1 MSNDDASNG
10 SPPQDEQQ
18 SEMMRSFA
26 AAQRAAEQAPGSE
39 DAWDHLEDL
48 ADKLQKPGPVAQLYR
63 DTLENKLAPDVF
75 RTVAER
81 AVQFHDEW
89 FGDSPDKITGLLS
102 RIIDLSPSS
111 EWAFERLVVILTSA
125 AQWDDLLSVYDR
137 TLAATK
143 DDETRKRLLNDAAQ
157 AAKDFADQPDRAAD
171 YQQQLLALEPDN
183 LQLVTSLER
192 LLERGERW
200 TDLIALWESR
210 IPQLT
215 GDETRELRLRMAS
228 CWLERIGDH
237 PRAVDELRTLL
248 GEHPGLA
255 EACEILERI
264 LDHEEVDPSTRR
276 QALNLL
282 RKHYLVAERP
292 DDVVRLL
299 EKALDFVEDDEKR
312 PIHRELASRLAV
324 LGRDLDAIAHHRAL
338 LLIDPGD
345 PEARKQLRQLATRA
359 DRHDLHAEALVA
371 AAEACEDPAQ
381 ATVVLL
387 EAGHLR
393 HRELDD
399 AEGAIALYQRVVDN
413 EEAEDNVALA
423 AAHALEELLG
433 AAQRTEDRIAVLER
447 IAALERSPAVR
458 RHILGEAARL
468 AESLGDVDR
477 AIASWRPVLEAAPND
492 LEALGA
498 IATLLERGE
507 RWAELVEALD
517 RRAQVVEMPLQRRS
531 DLVRIAQLQMDQLDE
546 RDAAIATWLKVRR
559 EFGQDREV
567 VDALDRLM
575 SAADRHAELAHLLAG
590 AAAED
595 RTRSASM
602 SARLGRLHLEHL
614 EDPEQALRWLA
625 DAVALEPDHEQAR
638 AGLTKLLESGPQ
650 AAEAA
655 RVLHEAYE
663 KTGEH
668 DKTLGLLELRLST
681 ARDRSTQA
689 RLLREAA
696 TIYTKHGDDPE
707 SALACLGRAL
717 PLEPANLVTE
727 ATMVKLAEQSGRWAT
742 VTASLR
748 MAAEA
753 VGDAAA
759 RRAQLRRR
767 EAEIHEERLDDIA
780 SALAAYEAASEASP
794 GDPDLLSAIVR
805 CASRSGNWAK
815 ACEATVATVLE
826 RDRVRADVIEAL
838 EAGAEANG
846 DWAGLA
852 AALSEAVGSRPL
864 ASNLSQKLYLLV
876 ARWYHEKVGD
886 PSAAEEAASRAA
898 AKGPAKTEALQILA
912 DLQRREPGPALV
924 RTLLELDRL
933 RDSALDN
940 LHEAARL
947 AMADGESAALALQV
961 LEALYRKAGR
971 MWLRGEPTSGSLEPA
986 SVARWALE
994 QLVDHHIQSGNAEQ
1008 AVHVILDGARLPID
1022 RDTSVALR
1030 RRAAEMLAER
1040 GERARAIEIYRGVLD
1055 TMPNDMEALQR
1066 VAQLCEDEGRVSE
1079 ALSLRL
1085 RELSLVED
1093 VERRLQLRLDHSR
1106 LTGALEAKGGRVAS
1120 LEANLVDAPGHEASI
1135 AELTTV
1141 LEERG
1146 KYDKLAEVLSEQA
1159 TAVEAAGDGARAAR
1173 LFAQIAHIAE
1183 TRLDDPE
1190 RAIAAH
1196 EKVVELA
1203 PTNDSLDALARL
1215 HLSRKEPAEA
1225 ARWLERRLENASDKE
1240 RVAVLLKL
1248 ARARIRAEQ
1257 RDAAIAALRGAFEE
1271 APRNAEVRKLLLA
1284 QYRTTRDDEALA
1296 DTLTRAALAVND
1308 EATVLSYAREAAKLY
1323 HERLD
1328 KPAASVPALQRAVE
1342 LAASDR
1348 ELRSLLARG
1357 LHAAGR
1363 LDEAKDL
1370 LERLVG
1376 DFGRRRSSERAQVHL
1391 ELAHVLH
1398 ALGQTEEALDQL
1410 ETASKMDASNA
1421 TILKA
1426 LAELAQQA
1434 GQLDRAERA
1443 LRTLLVSVR
1452 REKEPESLPIG
1463 PTEVLFE
1470 LSRIAADRGDEAK
1483 SGELVESVLESLVQH
1498 DFEAPRIQAKL
1509 KLRQEHALL
1518 RRVLEHRLTYVDAP
1532 HRRARVH
1539 EQLADLLAEAL
1550 DQPEAAFEARLSA
1563 VRTDP
1568 GSPIHHQAAWDQASA
1583 MGKLDGYVSVV
1594 EALLSDERADKSA
1607 HVRCELLLRLGEVL
1621 EKERG
1626 DLDRAAALYGQA
1638 ESTGVRTVDVWRAQA
1653 RVAGAKG
1660 DSEEQM
1666 RLLGQLASLGEDQAE
1681 TRTDAL
1687 YRMAEVQLADAET
1700 LDDGIETMRK
1710 ALGDGFKA
1718 ERAAMILR
1726 HASERH
1732 IESEAL
1738 LDVYEQVARRTEDKN
1753 ILLHYLVRRASH
1765 LSATPEQAREAAE
1778 CALELEHADTAEE
1791 LMLRAAEIGHA
1802 GNRRD
1807 DLKAVDW
1814 ALLGLAERRML
1825 AGDLAGAVK
1834 WLSDATEVADL
1845 EPVFELAARINE
1857 LAAGPDGDLTLA
1869 AKLYEKVLER
1879 APDARQAWEP
1889 LAVIYG
1895 KLGDVEHLERMVDET
1910 LDGLQDRADRNAL
1923 RVALARALLSREDR
1937 APEATTLLEDVLV
1950 EDPGQVEAQ
1959 HLLFGFLEKSGR
1971 HDELLELLER
1981 QLFAARER
1989 EDHAGI
1995 KTASLELARRVET
2008 DDRDRALDVLRGALS
2023 AVGHDHELLE
2033 ALLGR
2038 LGADDDPHERARL
2051 TEALLTIDP
2060 PERAG
2065 RRALELVSIY
2075 ETLEDDDG
2083 ALRALRLGAERAPDD
2098 ESIRQ
2103 RLMGRYRERG
2113 DFLGLADTLLS
2124 AAEGNED
2131 EGRKASLLREAAT
2144 VRRDQLGDP
2153 AGAADLLRQARD
2165 LRPEDDALTVELART
2180 LSAAGMQDQA
2190 VQIMTELLEATEES
2204 TRHTSLLR
2212 ARAELRS
2219 AAGHEAGA
2227 IEDLEQ
2233 AFALDPRAVAEELEE
2248 ALTRALDAAVTVGDG
2263 EAERRYSLRCVE
2275 VMLTQNKREEASN
2288 LLAAWTQRH
2297 TDDVEALRRLRDID
2311 TADGRYRAVAD
2322 TCQRLIYLEEGAAQV
2337 DAALGLSHAHQELG
2351 EPAGA
2356 REGLEH
2362 VRSLQPDNPQVR
2374 AELRRIYEQLD
2385 DQAELAKLMLEDAK
2399 LIEDDSEK
2407 SDLLERA
2414 GHILVD
2420 LGDTAAAIPPLRE
2433 AQQLAGNKPS
2443 IVVPLADAY
2452 IQAGWFDEANQL
2464 LDAAVDAA
2472 KGRRTPEIG
2481 VYLHRKAKVAD
2492 AQGDKPLQLELLL
2505 DAHQTNKKNGL
2516 VAADLANLAQ
2526 ELGELDLA
2534 AKTLRTITLIDSSCP
2549 ISRAEAF
2556 LRQGQIAKAQGD
2568 PKSAKMW
2575 ARRAKRE
2582 DPEWAAIDQ
2591 FLGELGERTSQLP
2604 GR

>member
-1 MSNDDASNG
+1 
-10 SPPQDEQQ
+10 
-18 SEMMRSFA
+18 
-26 AAQRAAEQAPGSE
+26 
-39 DAWDHLEDL
+39 L
-48 ADKLQKPGPVAQLYR
+48 K
-63 DTLENKLAPDVF
+63 
-75 RTVAER
+75 
-81 AVQFHDEW
+81 
-89 FGDSPDKITGLLS
+89 
-102 RIIDLSPSS
+102 
-111 EWAFERLVVILTSA
+111 
-125 AQWDDLLSVYDR
+125 
-137 TLAATK
+137 
-143 DDETRKRLLNDAAQ
+143 
-157 AAKDFADQPDRAAD
+157 
-171 YQQQLLALEPDN
+171 
-183 LQLVTSLER
+183 
-192 LLERGERW
+192 
-200 TDLIALWESR
+200 
-210 IPQLT
+210 
-215 GDETRELRLRMAS
+215 
-228 CWLERIGDH
+228 
-237 PRAVDELRTLL
+237 
-248 GEHPGLA
+248 
-255 EACEILERI
+255 
-264 LDHEEVDPSTRR
+264 
-276 QALNLL
+276 
-282 RKHYLVAERP
+282 
-292 DDVVRLL
+292 
-299 EKALDFVEDDEKR
+299 
-312 PIHRELASRLAV
+312 HREL
-324 LGRDLDAIAHHRAL
+324 
-338 LLIDPGD
+338 
-345 PEARKQLRQLATRA
+345 E
-359 DRHDLHAEALVA
+359 
-371 AAEACEDPAQ
+371 
-381 ATVVLL
+381 
-387 EAGHLR
+387 
-393 HRELDD
+393 D
-399 AEGAIALYQRVVDN
+399 AEGAIALYQRVLDTD
-413 EEAEDNVALA
+413 EADDNVALA

-433 AAQRTEDRIAVLER
+433 AAQRTEERIAVLER
-447 IAALERSPAVR
+447 IANLERSPAVR

-477 AIASWRPVLEAAPND
+477 ALASWRPVLEAAPND

-498 IATLLERGE
+498 VATLLERGE
-507 RWAELVEALD
+507 RWPELVEALHK
-517 RRAQVVEMPLQRRS
+517 RADVVDMPLQRRS
-531 DLVRIAQLQMDQLDE
+531 DLVRIAHLQMEHLEE
-546 RDAAIATWLKVRR
+546 RDAAIATWLKVRK

-575 SAADRHAELAHLLAG
+575 SEADRHAELAHLLAG

-602 SARLGRLHLEHL
+602 SARLGVLHLEHL
-614 EDPEQALRWLA
+614 DDPEQALRWLA
-625 DAVALEPDHEQAR
+625 DAVALEPGHEQAR

-668 DKTLGLLELRLST
+668 DKTLGLLELRLTT
-681 ARDRSTQA
+681 ARDRPTQA

-696 TIYTKHGDDPE
+696 AIYTKHGNDPV

-717 PLEPANLVTE
+717 PLEPDNLVTE
-727 ATMVKLAEQSGRWAT
+727 AAMVALAEESGRWAT

-753 VGDAAA
+753 AGDAAA

-767 EAEIHEERLDDIA
+767 EARIHEEQLEDIEA
-780 SALAAYEAASEASP
+780 ALAAYEAASEASP
-794 GDPDLLSAIVR
+794 GDPELLNAIVR
-805 CASRSGNWAK
+805 CASMVGDWKK

-826 RDRVRADVIEAL
+826 RDRVRTEVVEAL
-838 EAGAEANG
+838 EAGAESNG

-852 AALSEAVGSRPL
+852 SALSEAIASRPL
-864 ASNLSQKLYLLV
+864 ASNLSQKLFLLV
-876 ARWYHEKVGD
+876 ARWYHEIVGD
-886 PSAAEEAASRAA
+886 PAAAEEAASRAA
-898 AKGPAKTEALQILA
+898 AKGPAKTEALQLLA
-912 DLQRREPGPALV
+912 DLQRRDPGPALV

-933 RDSALDN
+933 RDSTLDN
-940 LHEAARL
+940 LHEAARIV
-947 AMADGESAALALQV
+947 MVDGDNAALALQV
-961 LEALYRKAGR
+961 LEALHRKAGR
-971 MWLRGEPTSGSLEPA
+971 MWLRGEPTSGTLEPA

-994 QLVDHHIQSGNAEQ
+994 QLVEHHIQSGNAEQ
-1008 AVHVILDGARLPID
+1008 AVHVIVDGTRLPID
-1022 RDTSVALR
+1022 RDTSVSLH

-1040 GERARAIEIYRGVLD
+1040 GERARAIELYRGVLD
-1055 TMPNDMEALQR
+1055 TTPNDVAVLQR
-1066 VAQLCEDEGRVSE
+1066 VAQLCEEEGRVSE

-1085 RELSLVED
+1085 REIELVED

-1106 LTGALEAKGGRVAS
+1106 LTAALEAKGGRVAS
-1120 LEANLVDAPGHEASI
+1120 LEANLRDAPGHEASI
-1135 AELTTV
+1135 KELTSV

-1146 KYDKLAEVLSEQA
+1146 KHDDLAEILAEQA
-1159 TAVEAAGDGARAAR
+1159 AAVEGGGNAERAAQI
-1173 LFAQIAHIAE
+1173 FAQLANIAE
-1183 TRLDDPE
+1183 TKLDDPD

-1196 EKVVELA
+1196 RKVVELT
-1203 PTNDSLDALARL
+1203 PTNTSLDALARL
-1215 HLSRKEPAEA
+1215 HLAREEPAEA
-1225 ARWLERRLENASDKE
+1225 ARWLERRLETATDKE

-1257 RDAAIAALRGAFEE
+1257 RDAAITALRSAFDE

-1284 QYRTTRDDEALA
+1284 QYRTTKDDEALS
-1296 DTLTRAALAVND
+1296 DTLTRAALVVSD

-1323 HERLD
+1323 HGPLD
-1328 KPAASVPALQRAVE
+1328 QPAASVPALARAVE
-1342 LAASDR
+1342 LAPTDR
-1348 ELRSLLARG
+1348 ELRKLLARG
-1357 LHAAGR
+1357 LLADGQ
-1363 LDEAKDL
+1363 LEKAKEL

-1376 DFGRRRSSERAQVHL
+1376 DFGRRRSPERAQVHL

-1398 ALGQTEEALDQL
+1398 ALGQTDEALDEL

-1426 LAELAQQA
+1426 LAELAQKA

-1470 LSRIAADRGDEAK
+1470 LSRIAADRGDESK
-1483 SGELVESVLESLVQH
+1483 SGELLESVLESLVQH

-1509 KLRQEHALL
+1509 RAREEHELL
-1518 RRVLEHRLTYVDAP
+1518 RRVLEHRLSYVDVP
-1532 HRRARVH
+1532 HRRARIYQ
-1539 EQLADLLAEAL
+1539 QLADLLTEAL
-1550 DQPEAAFEARLSA
+1550 DRPDAAFEARLSA

-1638 ESTGVRTVDVWRAQA
+1638 ESTGARTVDVWRAQA
-1653 RVAGAKG
+1653 RVAGARG
-1660 DSEEQM
+1660 DNEEQM
-1666 RLLGQLASLGEDQAE
+1666 RLLGQLAGLGEDQAE

-1726 HASERH
+1726 RASEQH
-1732 IESEAL
+1732 IESVGL
-1738 LDVYEQVARRTEDKN
+1738 LDVYEQVARRTEDKS

-1765 LSATPEQAREAAE
+1765 LSATPDQAREAAE
-1778 CALELEHADTAEE
+1778 CALELDQPDTAEE

-1802 GNRRD
+1802 GNRHD

-1814 ALLGLAERRML
+1814 ALLGLSERRML

-1834 WLSDATEVADL
+1834 WLREATEVAEL
-1845 EPVFELAARINE
+1845 EPVFALAEQINE

-1879 APDARQAWEP
+1879 APDAREAWEP
-1889 LAVIYG
+1889 LAAIYG
-1895 KLGDVEHLERMVDET
+1895 KLGDVERLERMVDET

-1923 RVALARALLSREDR
+1923 RVSLARALLGREDR

-1950 EDPGQVEAQ
+1950 EDPGQAEAQ
-1959 HLLFGFLEKSGR
+1959 KLLFGFLEKAGR
-1971 HDELLELLER
+1971 HAELVELLER
-1981 QLFAARER
+1981 QLLAARER
-1989 EDHAGI
+1989 DDHAGI
-1995 KTASLELARRVET
+1995 KASSLELARRIERE
-2008 DDRDRALDVLRGALS
+2008 DRERALEVLRAAL
-2023 AVGHDHELLE
+2023 ANVGQDHDLLE

-2038 LGADDDPHERARL
+2038 LGAEDDPHERARL
-2051 TEALLTIDP
+2051 TEALLAIDE

-2065 RRALELVSIY
+2065 RRTLELVSIY
-2075 ETLEDDDG
+2075 EALEDEDG
-2083 ALRALRLGAERAPDD
+2083 VLRALRVGTERSPDD
-2098 ESIRQ
+2098 QTIRQ
-2103 RLMGRYRERG
+2103 RLMDRYRERG

-2124 AAEGNED
+2124 TAERADSDGQ
-2131 EGRKASLLREAAT
+2131 RASLLREAAT
-2144 VRRDQLGDP
+2144 VRRDQLGDA
-2153 AGAADLLRQARD
+2153 AGAAELLRQARELQPD
-2165 LRPEDDALTVELART
+2165 DDALTVELARA

-2190 VQIMTELLEATEES
+2190 VQIMSELLEATDEP
-2204 TRHTSLLR
+2204 TRRTSLLR

-2233 AFALDPRAVAEELEE
+2233 AFALDAGSVAGELEE
-2248 ALTRALDAAVTVGDG
+2248 ALTRAMDAAVTVGDG
-2263 EAERRYSLRCVE
+2263 EAERRYTLRCVE
-2275 VMLTQNKREEASN
+2275 VMLTQNKREESSN

-2322 TCQRLIYLEEGAAQV
+2322 TCQRLVYLEEGVAQV
-2337 DAALGLSHAHQELG
+2337 DAALGLSHAYQELG

-2362 VRSLQPDNPQVR
+2362 VRDLQPDSPQVR
-2374 AELRRIYEQLD
+2374 AELRKIYEQLD
-2385 DQAELAKLMLEDAK
+2385 DQKELAKLMLEDSRA
-2399 LIEDDSEK
+2399 IEDAAERA
-2407 SDLLERA
+2407 DLLERA

-2420 LGDTAAAIPPLRE
+2420 LGDTSSAIPPLRE
-2433 AQQLAGNKPS
+2433 AHELSGNKPS

-2452 IQAGWFDEANQL
+2452 IQSGRFDDANAL
-2464 LDAAVDAA
+2464 IDAAVDAA
-2472 KGRRTPEIG
+2472 KGRRTPEIC

-2492 AQGDKPLQLELLL
+2492 AQGDKPRQLELLL

-2526 ELGELDLA
+2526 DLGELDLA

-2568 PKSAKMW
+2568 AKSAKMW

-2582 DPEWAAIDQ
+2582 DPEWAAVDQ